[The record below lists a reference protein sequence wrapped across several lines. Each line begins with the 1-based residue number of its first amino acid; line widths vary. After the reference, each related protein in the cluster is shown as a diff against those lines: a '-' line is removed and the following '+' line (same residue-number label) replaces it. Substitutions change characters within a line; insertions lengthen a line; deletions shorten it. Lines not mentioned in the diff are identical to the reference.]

1 MSGGIFWRSPAAADQ
16 YRDHDYA
23 DFAQE
28 FLQRNA
34 AYRRDYA
41 GTQDRIAGDPA
52 TAPAEEEGLAGRWG
66 LSFPHAPGR
75 RPARLSGAV
84 VAASRARRG
93 GDRDSRYSLD
103 PSSARL

>member
-1 MSGGIFWRSPAAADQ
+1 MAADQ

-34 AYRRDYA
+34 AYRRDFA
-41 GTQDRIAGDPA
+41 DTQDRIARDPA
-52 TAPAEEEGLAGRWG
+52 IAPAEEEGLAGRWG

-75 RPARLSGAV
+75 RPPRPSGAV
-84 VAASRARRG
+84 VAPGCARRG
-93 GDRDSRYSLD
+93 GGRDSKPNLD
-103 PSSARL
+103 PASARL